1 MNQFYRQSWVVA
13 ALVLFL
19 VLAAPPVWSQN
30 TAVVLQFAPSAAQVV
45 VGETIDVAVEVR
57 DVSALYGM
65 DIAVGFD
72 PAILEVVDLDP
83 TVPALQVALGLFL
96 DPGFVIFNQADNSLG
111 QLRLVMT
118 QLNPSAP
125 KSGSG
130 NLFVIRFRAR
140 QAGQTPVVLLAAELA
155 QRDGTT
161 FSPALV
167 NGEITAV
174 TSAPP
179 QPTHTPIP
187 TQLAGTPL
195 PEATPALLSA
205 SATPRVT
212 QTATAVLPTATPPPP
227 TATAQPASP
236 TPTGSNQPALP
247 TSAAATSASAAPPT
261 AEEQTA
267 AATTAAATP
276 EAGAAQSGDAA
287 ALAEGQDSQAPAAS
301 SATEVAMAG
310 NVVGETAVPETSLT
324 VIGSGMNLTGAGTAA
339 ASTNPGENSGQNAG
353 IQVFL
358 FISGLLLVIVAF
370 FFFMSR
376 KRQAGD

>member
-1 MNQFYRQSWVVA
+1 MNQFYRQLWVVV

-19 VLAAPPVWSQN
+19 VLAAPPLVWSQN
-30 TAVVLQFAPSAAQVV
+30 TAVVLQFVPSTAQVS
-45 VGETIDVAVEVR
+45 VGEIIDVAVEVR

-83 TVPALQVALGLFL
+83 TVPGLQVALGLFL

-118 QLNPSAP
+118 QLNPSEP

-130 NLFVIRFRAR
+130 NLLVIRFRAR

-161 FSPALV
+161 FFPALV

-195 PEATPALLSA
+195 PEATPALLAA

-227 TATAQPASP
+227 TATPQPASP
-236 TPTGSNQPALP
+236 TPTVSNQPAPP
-247 TSAAATSASAAPPT
+247 TSAAATPAGGAPPT
-261 AEEQTA
+261 AASQT
-267 AATTAAATP
+267 AATP
-276 EAGAAQSGDAA
+276 EAAAAQSGDAA
-287 ALAEGQDSQAPAAS
+287 APAEGQDSQAPAAS

-310 NVVGETAVPETSLT
+310 NVVAETAVPETSLT

-339 ASTNPGENSGQNAG
+339 GSNPEENSGQNAG

-358 FISGLLLVIVAF
+358 LISGLLLVIVAF